1 MGSEGGESSLNT
13 NFNHLLESY
22 NIYMNN
28 DGVIRTSYYKYLHPK
43 EVLIQNGVVDEDF
56 IRVAN
61 SQEKKIQIK
70 NKNRLKFAIQNE
82 QDEDNPD
89 SALSGFQFVYP
100 FGSTIEVKSPAMA
113 LLSTGPISYPVN
125 RPIMAAFV
133 TKSGG
138 KLIVCGSY
146 TIFADDYFDKE
157 ENGKIMD
164 FVLNYINNND
174 YEGQPKPEK
183 YDDHEVER
191 TVPDIAE
198 MSESLKSSLQDSEDL
213 PSNFM
218 NMFDMNLH
226 KTDFEM
232 VKDSINLYAE
242 MNVKHDNLTLIPPQ
256 FETPMLGLVPS
267 VFPPILCELPPPKL
281 ELFDLDTEFADF
293 SVKLAQLT
301 NKSKNKDIEYYIRE
315 SSNILGIRD
324 QVSSNDPKAIISYL
338 LDQLVKYKKA

>member
-1 MGSEGGESSLNT
+1 MFYILN
-13 NFNHLLESY
+13 FLKL
-22 NIYMNN
+22 
-28 DGVIRTSYYKYLHPK
+28 YK
-43 EVLIQNGVVDEDF
+43 
-56 IRVAN
+56 
-61 SQEKKIQIK
+61 
-70 NKNRLKFAIQNE
+70 
-82 QDEDNPD
+82 
-89 SALSGFQFVYP
+89 
-100 FGSTIEVKSPAMA
+100 
-113 LLSTGPISYPVN
+113 
-125 RPIMAAFV
+125 
-133 TKSGG
+133 
-138 KLIVCGSY
+138 
-146 TIFADDYFDKE
+146 
-157 ENGKIMD
+157 D

-293 SVKLAQLT
+293 
-301 NKSKNKDIEYYIRE
+301 R
-315 SSNILGIRD
+315 
-324 QVSSNDPKAIISYL
+324 YL
-338 LDQLVKYKKA
+338 FFLV